1 MLTIQILQ
9 NFMTNAQ
16 RAPRACAC
24 KVIAENAC
32 VLSLTIGL
40 LLATNALAQSDL
52 PLSGEPSRPMLGG
65 TNGLHIPAETR
76 TFGSSGNTDILRHR
90 DATGK
95 PCVSIGG
102 FSRPHIINEHLY
114 DHVIVGVNTC
124 AQRIKVQVCYYNST
138 SCVPLEVP
146 GGERREVI
154 LGTQPAE
161 KDFRFEFREK
171 FN

>member
-1 MLTIQILQ
+1 M
-9 NFMTNAQ
+9 
-16 RAPRACAC
+16 RVS
-24 KVIAENAC
+24 VIIG
-32 VLSLTIGL
+32 VLLSTS
-40 LLATNALAQSDL
+40 ALAQSDL
-52 PLSGEPSRPMLGG
+52 PLSGESSRPTLGG
-65 TNGLHIPAETR
+65 TQGTHIPAETL

-90 DATGK
+90 NATGK

-102 FSRPHIINEHLY
+102 FSRSHAVNEHLY

-124 AQRIKVQVCYYNST
+124 AQRIKIQVCYYNSS
-138 SCVPLEVP
+138 SCIPLEIP

-154 LGTQPAE
+154 LGTLPAE

>member
-1 MLTIQILQ
+1 MHT
-9 NFMTNAQ
+9 
-16 RAPRACAC
+16 
-24 KVIAENAC
+24 
-32 VLSLTIGL
+32 
-40 LLATNALAQSDL
+40 
-52 PLSGEPSRPMLGG
+52 
-65 TNGLHIPAETR
+65 PAETP

-124 AQRIKVQVCYYNST
+124 AQRIRVQVCYYNST
-138 SCVPLEVP
+138 SCVPLEIP

>member
-1 MLTIQILQ
+1 M
-9 NFMTNAQ
+9 
-16 RAPRACAC
+16 R
-24 KVIAENAC
+24 V
-32 VLSLTIGL
+32 SLIIGL
-40 LLATNALAQSDL
+40 LLSTSALAQSDL
-52 PLSGEPSRPMLGG
+52 PLSGESSRPTLGG
-65 TNGLHIPAETR
+65 TQGMHIPAETP

-124 AQRIKVQVCYYNST
+124 AQRIRVQVCYYNSN
-138 SCVPLEVP
+138 SCVPLEIP